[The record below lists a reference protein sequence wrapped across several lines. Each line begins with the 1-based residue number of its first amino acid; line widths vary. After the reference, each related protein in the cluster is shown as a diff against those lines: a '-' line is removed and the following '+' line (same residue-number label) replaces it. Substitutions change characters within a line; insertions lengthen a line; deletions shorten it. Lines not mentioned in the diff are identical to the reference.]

1 MDFQNAIDSYLK
13 KTGFSSFSP
22 KAFLFDMD
30 GVLYDSMP
38 FHAKAWKE
46 AFAHVGVAFSEYDVY
61 LNEGRTGKTT
71 VNEAFTAQLHREA
84 TDDEIQRIYADKAEI
99 FMSISRT
106 NPMPY
111 AKEVLE
117 TLKKSGKKIVL
128 VTGSG
133 QKSLISKL
141 NETYPGFFSPEN
153 MVTSFDVKYG
163 KPNPE
168 PYLMALQKAGVQPN
182 EAVVIENA
190 PLGVQAG
197 VGANIFTIAL
207 NTGILQDDVLKK
219 AGADVVLPSMKDFYN
234 FIIINNQHH
243 FNNNK

>member
-1 MDFQNAIDSYLK
+1 MDFQNAIDSYLE

-84 TDDEIQRIYADKAEI
+84 TDDEIQHIYADKAEI

-106 NPMPY
+106 NPMPF

-141 NETYPGFFSPEN
+141 NETYPGIFSPEN

-163 KPNPE
+163 KPHPE

-182 EAVVIENA
+182 EAVVVENA

-207 NTGILQDDVLKK
+207 NTGILRDEDLSS
-219 AGADVVLPSMKDFYN
+219 AGANVILPSMEALYN
-234 FIIINNQHH
+234 TIEDLLQTSVEV
-243 FNNNK
+243 